1 MFDGDCSDSL
11 FLLRQQHQQDE
22 SLSPTGLLSPGGS
35 CSGASY
41 FSLGP
46 ISSSGLDTFTRA
58 NDSST
63 RSPPLVAAAAAV
75 DHPAGNPIELGSLK
89 TDGDDEDISAAAI
102 HSPVV
107 AAPPVV
113 QPVFVL
119 KLKSCS
125 SCTEQWYGH
134 IDTANVCA
142 GCQNL
147 ELIARG
153 EEVPIQAPSIFVGM
167 GRGSN
172 SNSHL
177 GLRAHV
183 EDIRY
188 GEDGYFN
195 TNFALTLRCASAELP
210 FQGFS
215 KANPSP
221 FDYNVSSVTGEW
233 EDDAYVWDILN
244 PDYVSQF
251 MRLDSVLILRINIFN
266 AGGYEHKSSDT
277 FFTRDDQEVRRLMLS
292 PDTRFRIVIP
302 GLTPNT
308 PPADF
313 FNLRTIGDQNGP
325 PYRNT
330 EYSNAHTPLI
340 FVQSQHKET
349 NELGPVQGPFKSGRE
364 MITKSDIGSMTNSI
378 FTKIKEAHNDY
389 LAKYRRDPNNGNIV
403 GSASSP
409 FVRGRW
415 GNDGDYKY
423 IITYKL
429 VPTVSS

>member
-1 MFDGDCSDSL
+1 MF
-11 FLLRQQHQQDE
+11 
-22 SLSPTGLLSPGGS
+22 
-35 CSGASY
+35 
-41 FSLGP
+41 
-46 ISSSGLDTFTRA
+46 
-58 NDSST
+58 
-63 RSPPLVAAAAAV
+63 V
-75 DHPAGNPIELGSLK
+75 
-89 TDGDDEDISAAAI
+89 
-102 HSPVV
+102 
-107 AAPPVV
+107 
-113 QPVFVL
+113 
-119 KLKSCS
+119 LKSCS
-125 SCTEQWYGH
+125 KGTCTEEWYGH
-134 IDTANVCA
+134 IDTATVCA

-147 ELIARG
+147 EHIARG

-177 GLRAHV
+177 GLRAHTD
-183 EDIRY
+183 DIRY
-188 GEDGYFN
+188 GEDGYFGS
-195 TNFALTLRCASAELP
+195 NFALTLRCASANLP

-215 KANPSP
+215 KANPRP
-221 FDYNVSSVTGEW
+221 FDYNVSSVTGVW
-233 EDDAYVWDILN
+233 EGDAYVWDILN
-244 PDYVSQF
+244 ADYVSRF
-251 MRLDSVLILRINIFN
+251 MRLDSVRTMKVNIFCL
-266 AGGYEHKSSDT
+266 GGYEHTSSDP
-277 FFTRDDQEVRRLMLS
+277 FFTREEKEVNRLMSS
-292 PDTRFRIVIP
+292 PVIHFRFVIP

-308 PPADF
+308 QIAEF
-313 FNLRTIGDQNGP
+313 FNLRTYSVEVENSP
-325 PYRNT
+325 PVPYRNT
-330 EYSNAHTPLI
+330 EYINAHKPRI